1 MRLLLL
7 ATMKAPTKSKQVP
20 TLEEEVALLSQGY
33 SFIAGVDEAGRG
45 SLAGPVVAAAV
56 ILPLL
61 SPAQEKGWGHPTP
74 RQGAAP
80 LGTLLYPTK
89 YQGDSGTDPALG
101 QRIGMTDPLLH
112 APLGTPFHF
121 DHDECMACF
130 KGVRDSKQLTA
141 REREQLFEVIMQHA
155 LAVGVGI
162 GSVEMID
169 ERNILQATKY
179 AMRDALAQ
187 LTIPPQALLL
197 DAIHLPDIDVLQ
209 RPIIKGDELCLSI
222 AAASIIAKVTR
233 DRIMIQLH
241 EHYPA
246 YGFAQHKG
254 YGTEN
259 HLAAL
264 REHGATPHH
273 RRSFA
278 PVRELFGLFK
288 EEELNSSRLVKPKW
302 SE

>member
-1 MRLLLL
+1 MR
-7 ATMKAPTKSKQVP
+7 APTNSKQAP

-33 SFIAGVDEAGRG
+33 SFIAGIDEAGRG

-56 ILPLL
+56 ILPL
-61 SPAQEKGWGHPTP
+61 
-74 RQGAAP
+74 R
-80 LGTLLYPTK
+80 
-89 YQGDSGTDPALG
+89 
-101 QRIGMTDPLLH
+101 
-112 APLGTPFHF
+112 TPFRF
-121 DHDECMACF
+121 DPDECLACF
-130 KGVRDSKQLTA
+130 EGVRDSKQLTA
-141 REREQLFEVIMQHA
+141 RERERLFEVIMQHA
-155 LAVGVGI
+155 MAVGVGI

-179 AMRDALAQ
+179 AMREALAQ

-197 DAIHLPDIDVLQ
+197 DAIHLPGIELLQ
-209 RPIIKGDELCLSI
+209 RSIIKGDALCLSI

-233 DRIMIQLH
+233 DRMMIQLH
-241 EHYPA
+241 EHFPI

-254 YGTEN
+254 YGTEY
-259 HLAAL
+259 HLVAL

-278 PVRELFGLFK
+278 PVRELYSLFT
-288 EEELNSSRLVKPKW
+288 EEELNSSRLAVKSNW

>member
-1 MRLLLL
+1 MR
-7 ATMKAPTKSKQVP
+7 APTKSKQVP

-56 ILPLL
+56 ILPLGI
-61 SPAQEKGWGHPTP
+61 PF
-74 RQGAAP
+74 RF
-80 LGTLLYPTK
+80 
-89 YQGDSGTDPALG
+89 DP
-101 QRIGMTDPLLH
+101 
-112 APLGTPFHF
+112 
-121 DHDECMACF
+121 DECLACF
-130 KGVRDSKQLTA
+130 EGVRDSKQLTA
-141 REREQLFEVIMQHA
+141 RERDRLFEVIVQHA
-155 LAVGVGI
+155 VAVGVGI

-179 AMRDALAQ
+179 AMREALAQ

-197 DAIHLPDIDVLQ
+197 DAIHLPGIELLQ
-209 RPIIKGDELCLSI
+209 RSIIKGDALCLSI

-233 DRIMIQLH
+233 DRMMIQMH
-241 EHYPA
+241 EHFPA

-254 YGTEN
+254 YGTEY
-259 HLAAL
+259 HLVAL

-278 PVRELFGLFK
+278 PVRELFGLFQ
-288 EEELNSSRLVKPKW
+288 EEELNSSGLIVRSKERL
-302 SE
+302 E

>member
-1 MRLLLL
+1 MRV
-7 ATMKAPTKSKQVP
+7 PTNRKQVP

-56 ILPLL
+56 ILPLHPPPQGKVDRWESAIA
-61 SPAQEKGWGHPTP
+61 SPGCAGPTP
-74 RQGAAP
+74 RQGAVVPGPPDPVP
-80 LGTLLYPTK
+80 LGTSFLF
-89 YQGDSGTDPALG
+89 DP
-101 QRIGMTDPLLH
+101 
-112 APLGTPFHF
+112 
-121 DHDECMACF
+121 DECLACF
-130 KGVRDSKQLTA
+130 AGVRDSKQLTA
-141 REREQLFEVIMQHA
+141 RERERLFEVITRHA

-179 AMRDALAQ
+179 AMREALSQ

-197 DAIHLPDIDVLQ
+197 DAIHLPDIELLQ
-209 RPIIKGDELCLSI
+209 RSIIKGDELCLSI

-233 DRIMIQLH
+233 DRIMVQLH
-241 EHYPA
+241 DHFPA

-254 YGTEN
+254 YGTED

-264 REHGATPHH
+264 HKHGATPHH

-278 PVRELFGLFK
+278 PVRELFGLFQD
-288 EEELNSSRLVKPKW
+288 EELNSSRLAMKSKRL
-302 SE
+302 E